1 MQKGLRCNFDA
12 VSDKQM
18 LNGEMTRNGKEASV
32 ARSDVIT
39 KRIHRTH
46 RVETTEV
53 TPPFLYLNSENP
65 SASADDVCYVF
76 TAIRMSTTLFF
87 TSWRTL
93 LRRVTAVERT
103 QSRILR
109 TT

>member
-18 LNGEMTRNGKEASV
+18 LNGEMTQNGKEASV

-39 KRIHRTH
+39 KRIHCTH
-46 RVETTEV
+46 HVDTTQV
-53 TPPFLYLNSENP
+53 TPPFLYSNSENP
-65 SASADDVCYVF
+65 LESADDVYYVF
-76 TAIRMSTTLFF
+76 TAIRMSATLFF

-93 LRRVTAVERT
+93 LRQVTAVERT
-103 QSRILR
+103 QSRIRR